1 MNRMHANVSQK
12 SRGLAEHSYELL
24 VQAVVDYAIYM
35 LDVDGHIVSW
45 NTGAERIKGYSAD
58 EAIGKHLSM
67 FFTPEDRHTGKPM
80 HLIETAIREGRAQ
93 NEGWRLRK
101 DGTQFWALGVLD
113 AIYDENGRVIG
124 LAKITRDMTERH
136 ESQLHMEAMRAQ
148 LFQAQKMEALG
159 QLTGGMAHD
168 FNNLLTVIIGASS
181 MALRN
186 PNPERLT
193 SLLESIHNAGVRGS
207 QLTEHLLTFARSRE
221 PNNQP
226 VDLNDTLISARRFLA
241 QALPKK
247 IQLDIDLGEQLHW
260 VDVDS
265 GQLELALLNLIFN
278 ARDAM
283 ERGGVILLRA
293 HNCTLQGEW
302 DDLHGEFVE
311 VSIGDTGPGIDGP
324 TLERIFEPFFT
335 TKRFGKGT
343 GLGLSQVY
351 GFAKS
356 SNGAIRVDSLVGQ
369 GTTMTLYL
377 PASKTAR
384 S

>member
-1 MNRMHANVSQK
+1 MHANALK
-12 SRGLAEHSYELL
+12 SDALNERSYELL

-35 LDVDGHIVSW
+35 LDINGNVVTW
-45 NTGAERIKGYSAD
+45 NTGAEQIKGYSAA
-58 EAIGKHLSM
+58 EAIGQNLSV
-67 FFTPEDRHTGKPM
+67 FFTPEDRLNGKPQM
-80 HLIETAIREGRAQ
+80 LIETAIREGRAQ
-93 NEGWRLRK
+93 NEGWRMRK

-113 AIYDENGRVIG
+113 AIYDESGRVIG

-136 ESQLHMEAMRAQ
+136 ESQQHLEAMRAQ

-168 FNNLLTVIIGASS
+168 FNNLLTVIIGASA

-186 PNPERLT
+186 PSPERLH
-193 SLLESIHNAGVRGS
+193 SLLESIHDAGMRGS
-207 QLTEHLLTFARSRE
+207 QLTQHLLTFARRGT
-221 PNNQP
+221 PDNQA
-226 VDLNDTLISARRFLA
+226 VNLGETLISARRFLT

-247 IQLDIDLGEQLHW
+247 IQLKIELGEALHQ
-260 VDVDS
+260 VKVDS
-265 GQLELALLNLIFN
+265 AQLELALLNLIFN

-283 ERGGVILLRA
+283 EDGGDILLHAQNRVL
-293 HNCTLQGEW
+293 HGEW
-302 DDLHGEFVE
+302 DDLQGDYVE
-311 VSIGDTGPGIDGP
+311 LSICDTGSGIDGP

-351 GFAKS
+351 GFVKGCKGS
-356 SNGAIRVDSLVGQ
+356 IRVDSLIGQ

-377 PASKTAR
+377 PASRTAQG
-384 S
+384 

>member
-1 MNRMHANVSQK
+1 MHANAPLK
-12 SRGLAEHSYELL
+12 SRALTEHSYELL

-35 LDVDGHIVSW
+35 LDTDGRIVSW
-45 NTGAERIKGYSAD
+45 NTGAQHIKGYSAD
-58 EAIGKHLSM
+58 EAIGQHLSM
-67 FFTPEDRHTGKPM
+67 FFTPEDRINGKPQM
-80 HLIETAIREGRAQ
+80 LIETAIREGRSQ

-113 AIYDENGRVIG
+113 AIYDENGTVIG

-136 ESQLHMEAMRAQ
+136 ESQLHMETMRAQ

-168 FNNLLTVIIGASS
+168 FNNLLTVIIGASA

-186 PNPERLT
+186 PSPERLN
-193 SLLESIHNAGVRGS
+193 SLLESIHDAGMRGS
-207 QLTEHLLTFARSRE
+207 QLTGHLLTFARRRD
-221 PNNQP
+221 PDNQA
-226 VDLNDTLISARRFLA
+226 VDLNETLVSARRFLS

-247 IQLDIDLGEQLHW
+247 TQLDIALGEQLHM
-260 VDVDS
+260 VEVDS
-265 GQLELALLNLIFN
+265 SQLELALLNLIFN

-283 ERGGVILLRA
+283 ENGGVILLRA
-293 HNCTLQGEW
+293 QNRTLHGEW

-311 VSIGDTGPGIDGP
+311 VSISDSGPGIDGP

-351 GFAKS
+351 GFVKGCKGS
-356 SNGAIRVDSLVGQ
+356 IRVDSLVGQ
-369 GTTMTLYL
+369 GTTMILYL
-377 PASKTAR
+377 PASR
-384 S
+384 RGHS